1 MESVVWWKAA
11 HRQLAHNRKSE
22 RAGYKCAQ
30 TVSHCVS
37 VSHFCFW
44 QKEVRL
50 NTSVGRHRLDR
61 EEEEAAGGSKI
72 ALLNPA
78 IVSNTHSMVGGG
90 VIMRDIKDS
99 DADKR

>member
-1 MESVVWWKAA
+1 MRSNCVTLCLCVTLC
-11 HRQLAHNRKSE
+11 H
-22 RAGYKCAQ
+22 

-72 ALLNPA
+72 ALLNSA
-78 IVSNTHSMVGGG
+78 IVSNTHCMVGGG

>member
-1 MESVVWWKAA
+1 M
-11 HRQLAHNRKSE
+11 
-22 RAGYKCAQ
+22 
-30 TVSHCVS
+30 
-37 VSHFCFW
+37 
-44 QKEVRL
+44 RL
-50 NTSVGRHRLDR
+50 NTSVGRHSLDR